1 VLISGE
7 KCGKHKTRVDN
18 QYLMIIGQYNY
29 NLDPKKRLTIPTKF
43 RSVLSEGA
51 VITRGIDGCL
61 FLYPQ
66 KQWNELADKL
76 SKLPLSQSNA
86 RSFARVMLAGA
97 MDVKVD
103 SLGRILIPDYLKE
116 YAKLNKSVVIA
127 GLYDR
132 IEIWD
137 EEGWKKYGQT
147 TNAQVENMAEGL
159 KELGI

>member
-1 VLISGE
+1 
-7 KCGKHKTRVDN
+7 
-18 QYLMIIGQYNY
+18 MIIGQYNY

-43 RSVLSEGA
+43 RSVLSKGA
-51 VITRGIDGCL
+51 ILTRGIDGCL

-66 KQWNELADKL
+66 KQWDSLAEKL

-86 RSFARVMLAGA
+86 RSFSRVMIAGA

-103 SLGRILIPDYLKE
+103 SLGRILIPDYLKD
-116 YAKLNKSVVIA
+116 YANLDKKVVIA

-137 EEGWKKYGQT
+137 EERWKKYGDT
-147 TNAQVENMAEGL
+147 TDAQVGNIAEGL

>member
-1 VLISGE
+1 
-7 KCGKHKTRVDN
+7 
-18 QYLMIIGQYNY
+18 MIIGQYNY

-43 RSVLSEGA
+43 RSVLSRGA
-51 VITRGIDGCL
+51 ILTRGIDGCL

-66 KQWNELADKL
+66 KEWDSLAEKL

-86 RSFARVMLAGA
+86 RSFSRVMIAGA
-97 MDVKVD
+97 MDVKID
-103 SLGRILIPDYLKE
+103 SLGRILIPDYLKD
-116 YAKLNKSVVIA
+116 YANLDKKVVIA

-137 EEGWKKYGQT
+137 EERWKKYGDT
-147 TNAQVENMAEGL
+147 TDAQVGNIAEGL

>member
-1 VLISGE
+1 ME
-7 KCGKHKTRVDN
+7 NTKTQWITKN
-18 QYLMIIGQYNY
+18 MIIGQYNY

-43 RSVLSEGA
+43 RNVLSEGA

-137 EEGWKKYGQT
+137 EDAWKKYGQT
-147 TNAQVENMAEGL
+147 TNTQVESMAEGL

>member
-1 VLISGE
+1 
-7 KCGKHKTRVDN
+7 
-18 QYLMIIGQYNY
+18 MIIGQYSY

-43 RSVLSEGA
+43 RNVLVDGA
-51 VITRGIDGCL
+51 VLTRGIDGCL

-66 KQWNELADKL
+66 KEWDALADKL
-76 SKLPLSQSNA
+76 SKLPLSQSSA

-97 MDVKVD
+97 MDVKID

-137 EEGWKKYGQT
+137 EEAWKKYGQT
-147 TNAQVENMAEGL
+147 TDTQVSDITEGL

>member
-1 VLISGE
+1 VE
-7 KCGKHKTRVDN
+7 NAKTQWITKN
-18 QYLMIIGQYNY
+18 MIIGQYNY

-43 RSVLSEGA
+43 RNVLSEGA

-137 EEGWKKYGQT
+137 EDAWKKYGQT
-147 TNAQVENMAEGL
+147 TNTQVESMAEGL

>member
-1 VLISGE
+1 VENTKPVCI
-7 KCGKHKTRVDN
+7 TN
-18 QYLMIIGQYNY
+18 IMIIGQYNY

-116 YAKLNKSVVIA
+116 YASLNKSVVIA

-132 IEIWD
+132 IEIWNED
-137 EEGWKKYGQT
+137 AWKKYGET

>member
-7 KCGKHKTRVDN
+7 KCGKHKLLVDN
-18 QYLMIIGQYNY
+18 MIIGQYNY

-43 RSVLSEGA
+43 RSVLTDGA
-51 VITRGIDGCL
+51 VLTRGIDGCL

-66 KQWNELADKL
+66 KQWDQLADKL
-76 SKLPLSQSNA
+76 SKLPLSQSSA

-97 MDVKVD
+97 MDMVLD
-103 SLGRILIPDYLKE
+103 SLGRILIPDYLKN
-116 YAKLNKSVVIA
+116 YAKLDKKVVIA

-137 EEGWKKYGQT
+137 EDRWQKYGQT
-147 TNAQVENMAEGL
+147 TDTQVEDIAEGL

>member
-1 VLISGE
+1 MGE
-7 KCGKHKTRVDN
+7 SVENAKTQWITKN
-18 QYLMIIGQYNY
+18 MIIGQYNY

-43 RSVLSEGA
+43 RNVLSEGA

-137 EEGWKKYGQT
+137 EDAWKKYGQT
-147 TNAQVENMAEGL
+147 TNTQVESMAEGL

>member
-1 VLISGE
+1 
-7 KCGKHKTRVDN
+7 
-18 QYLMIIGQYNY
+18 MIIGQYNY

-116 YAKLNKSVVIA
+116 YASLNKSVVIA

-137 EEGWKKYGQT
+137 EDAWKKYGQT
-147 TNAQVENMAEGL
+147 TNSQVEDMAEGL

>member
-1 VLISGE
+1 
-7 KCGKHKTRVDN
+7 
-18 QYLMIIGQYNY
+18 MIIGQYNY
-29 NLDPKKRLTIPTKF
+29 NLDPKKRLTVPTKF
-43 RSVLSEGA
+43 RSVLSKGA
-51 VITRGIDGCL
+51 ILTRGIDGCL

-76 SKLPLSQSNA
+76 SKMPLSQANA
-86 RSFARVMLAGA
+86 RSFARVMIAGA
-97 MDVKVD
+97 MDVKID

-116 YAKLNKSVVIA
+116 YAKLDKKVVIA

-137 EEGWKKYGQT
+137 EENWKKYGET
-147 TNAQVENMAEGL
+147 TGTQVENIAEGL

>member
-1 VLISGE
+1 MESTKPVW
-7 KCGKHKTRVDN
+7 TTN
-18 QYLMIIGQYNY
+18 FMMIGQYNY

-66 KQWNELADKL
+66 KQWNDLADKL

-116 YAKLNKSVVIA
+116 YASLDKSVVIA

-132 IEIWD
+132 IEIWNED
-137 EEGWKKYGQT
+137 SWKKYGQT

>member
-1 VLISGE
+1 
-7 KCGKHKTRVDN
+7 
-18 QYLMIIGQYNY
+18 
-29 NLDPKKRLTIPTKF
+29 
-43 RSVLSEGA
+43 
-51 VITRGIDGCL
+51 
-61 FLYPQ
+61 
-66 KQWNELADKL
+66 
-76 SKLPLSQSNA
+76 
-86 RSFARVMLAGA
+86 

-147 TNAQVENMAEGL
+147 TNTQVESMAEGL

>member
-1 VLISGE
+1 
-7 KCGKHKTRVDN
+7 
-18 QYLMIIGQYNY
+18 MIIGQYNY

-43 RSVLSEGA
+43 RSVLSKGA
-51 VITRGIDGCL
+51 ILTRGIDGCL

-66 KQWNELADKL
+66 KEWDSLAEKL

-86 RSFARVMLAGA
+86 RSFSRVMIAGA
-97 MDVKVD
+97 MDVKID
-103 SLGRILIPDYLKE
+103 SLGRILIPDYLKD
-116 YAKLNKSVVIA
+116 YANLDKKVVIA

-137 EEGWKKYGQT
+137 EERWKKYGDT
-147 TNAQVENMAEGL
+147 TDAQVGNIAEGL

>member
-1 VLISGE
+1 
-7 KCGKHKTRVDN
+7 
-18 QYLMIIGQYNY
+18 MIIGQYNY

-97 MDVKVD
+97 MDVKID

-147 TNAQVENMAEGL
+147 TNTQVESMAEGL

>member
-1 VLISGE
+1 
-7 KCGKHKTRVDN
+7 
-18 QYLMIIGQYNY
+18 MIIGQYSY

-43 RSVLSEGA
+43 RNVLSDGA
-51 VITRGIDGCL
+51 VLTRGIDGCL

-66 KQWNELADKL
+66 KEWEVLADKL
-76 SKLPLSQSNA
+76 SKLPLSQGNA

-103 SLGRILIPDYLKE
+103 SLGRILIPDYLKD

-147 TNAQVENMAEGL
+147 TGAQVGDIAEGL

>member
-1 VLISGE
+1 
-7 KCGKHKTRVDN
+7 
-18 QYLMIIGQYNY
+18 MIIGQYNY

-43 RSVLSEGA
+43 RSVLSKGA
-51 VITRGIDGCL
+51 ILTRGIDGCL

-66 KQWNELADKL
+66 KQWDSLAEKL

-86 RSFARVMLAGA
+86 RSFSRVMIAGA
-97 MDVKVD
+97 MDVKID
-103 SLGRILIPDYLKE
+103 SLGRILIPDYLKD
-116 YAKLNKSVVIA
+116 YANLDKKVVIA

-137 EEGWKKYGQT
+137 EERWKKYGDT
-147 TNAQVENMAEGL
+147 TDAQVGNIAEGL

>member
-1 VLISGE
+1 
-7 KCGKHKTRVDN
+7 
-18 QYLMIIGQYNY
+18 M
-29 NLDPKKRLTIPTKF
+29 DPKKRLTIPTKF

-116 YAKLNKSVVIA
+116 YASLNKSVVIA

-137 EEGWKKYGQT
+137 EDAWKKY
-147 TNAQVENMAEGL
+147 
-159 KELGI
+159 

>member
-1 VLISGE
+1 
-7 KCGKHKTRVDN
+7 
-18 QYLMIIGQYNY
+18 MIIGQYNY

-43 RSVLSEGA
+43 RSVLSKGA
-51 VITRGIDGCL
+51 ILTRGIDGCL

-76 SKLPLSQSNA
+76 SKLPLSQANA
-86 RSFARVMLAGA
+86 RSFARVMIAGA

-103 SLGRILIPDYLKE
+103 SLGRILIPDYLKD
-116 YAKLNKSVVIA
+116 YAKLDKKVVIA

-137 EEGWKKYGQT
+137 EENWQKYGET
-147 TNAQVENMAEGL
+147 TGTQVENIAEGL

>member
-1 VLISGE
+1 
-7 KCGKHKTRVDN
+7 
-18 QYLMIIGQYNY
+18 MIIGQYNY

-43 RSVLSEGA
+43 RNVLGEGA

-86 RSFARVMLAGA
+86 RNFARVMLAGA

-137 EEGWKKYGQT
+137 EEAWKKYGQT
-147 TNAQVENMAEGL
+147 TNTQVENMAEGL

>member
-1 VLISGE
+1 
-7 KCGKHKTRVDN
+7 
-18 QYLMIIGQYNY
+18 MIIGQYNY

-147 TNAQVENMAEGL
+147 TNTQVESMAEGL

>member
-1 VLISGE
+1 
-7 KCGKHKTRVDN
+7 
-18 QYLMIIGQYNY
+18 MIIGQYNY

-116 YAKLNKSVVIA
+116 YANLNKSVVIA